1 MASISSGY
9 LITAKKHDAPA
20 RHIPSPPSPELTL
33 MHAFTSLL
41 ATNRILKPLDF
52 LQVVLKNTIDLLA
65 FHGGEFADTYIRTS
79 FVTKSMKSH
88 NGKKTMKSDQTTF
101 QPNAKKII
109 RKPHKDPKA

>member
-1 MASISSGY
+1 MTPLLGIFHQS
-9 LITAKKHDAPA
+9 
-20 RHIPSPPSPELTL
+20 PSPELTL

-41 ATNRILKPLDF
+41 ATNRTLKPLDF

-88 NGKKTMKSDQTTF
+88 NDKKKAGNLRRKSHNGQKASNITTT
-101 QPNAKKII
+101 IS
-109 RKPHKDPKA
+109 